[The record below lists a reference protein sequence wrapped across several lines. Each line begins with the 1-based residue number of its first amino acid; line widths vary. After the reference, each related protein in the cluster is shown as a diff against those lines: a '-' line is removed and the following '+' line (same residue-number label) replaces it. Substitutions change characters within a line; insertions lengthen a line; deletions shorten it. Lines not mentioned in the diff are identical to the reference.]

1 MSTQELPLR
10 IIGLA
15 SSRERIGIGDV
26 VRELGVSRS
35 AAYRALRT
43 LEQADYLMLAP
54 TGRGY
59 GPGPALV
66 HLAEIGAIDT
76 AAKRR
81 WASVLDGIRDAT
93 GETVHAAVLIG
104 SQVLV
109 VDGRRSVNENDMG
122 SRIGM
127 TAPANSMAAGKLLL
141 AALDDRLIRSMIPS
155 PDLPQRTSRT
165 IASAD
170 ALAAELRQIR
180 HDGFAFAV
188 QESENGV
195 DSIAVPLDGST
206 YRDRVAAVV
215 SLQSDR
221 GGLRQLRR
229 LGVLATGVISTAAAE
244 GTVHPWRLARR
255 ASRKV

>member
-1 MSTQELPLR
+1 MTTQALPLR
-10 IIGLA
+10 IIALA
-15 SSRERIGIGDV
+15 SARERIGIGDV
-26 VRELGVSRS
+26 VRELGTSRS

-43 LEQADYLMLAP
+43 LEETGYLLLAP
-54 TGRGY
+54 SGRGY

-66 HLAEIGAIDT
+66 HLAEIGAIDVT
-76 AAKRR
+76 VKRR

-155 PDLPQRTSRT
+155 AELPQRTSRT

-170 ALAAELRQIR
+170 ALAAELDHIR

-188 QESENGV
+188 QESETGV

-215 SLQSDR
+215 SLQSER

-229 LGVLATGVISTAAAE
+229 LGVLATGVIADAAE
-244 GTVHPWRLARR
+244 AGTVQPWRLARR

>member
-1 MSTQELPLR
+1 MSTQALPLR
-10 IIGLA
+10 IIALA
-15 SSRERIGIGDV
+15 SSRERIGIGDI
-26 VRELGVSRS
+26 VRELGASRS

-43 LEQADYLMLAP
+43 LEQTGYLMLAQS
-54 TGRGY
+54 GRGY

-66 HLAEIGAIDT
+66 HLAEVGAIDV

-141 AALDDRLIRSMIPS
+141 AALDDRLIRSMIPGS
-155 PDLPQRTSRT
+155 DLPQRTSRT

-170 ALAAELRQIR
+170 ALAAELDHIR

-188 QESENGV
+188 QESETGV

-215 SLQSDR
+215 SLQSER

-229 LGVLATGVISTAAAE
+229 LGVLATGVIADAAE
-244 GTVHPWRLARR
+244 AGTVQPWRLARR